1 MDTIPEITIASL
13 IDRYDVLLLDAYGVL
28 VNSSGALP
36 GAAELT
42 HRLSESGKP
51 YYILTNDASRLP
63 TTAAAQYRACG
74 LTIDPDRI
82 ITSGLLLKGHF
93 AAQRLVGARCAVLGP
108 GDSLRYVEDAGGR
121 IVSPSDAFDVLVI
134 ADESGFPFLET
145 VDATLSALFHALDR
159 RQRVHLLRSEEH
171 TSELQSLAYLVCRLL
186 LEKKKKKNNTKD
198 NSDTQKHTV
207 A

>member
-28 VNSSGALP
+28 VNSSDALP

-63 TTAAAQYRACG
+63 TTAAARYRACA
-74 LTIDPDRI
+74 LTIAPDRI

-145 VDATLSALFHALDR
+145 VDATLSALFHA
-159 RQRVHLLRSEEH
+159 RSEEH
-171 TSELQSLAYLVCRLL
+171 TSELQSRGHLVCR
-186 LEKKKKKNNTKD
+186 
-198 NSDTQKHTV
+198 
-207 A
+207 

>member
-1 MDTIPEITIASL
+1 MTAIWPKAKRL
-13 IDRYDVLLLDAYGVL
+13 
-28 VNSSGALP
+28 GARISPWLGP
-36 GAAELT
+36 A
-42 HRLSESGKP
+42 R
-51 YYILTNDASRLP
+51 SR
-63 TTAAAQYRACG
+63 AAARYRACG

-159 RQRVHLLRSEEH
+159 RQRVHLLLANPDLKR
-171 TSELQSLAYLVCRLL
+171 AYLGL
-186 LEKKKKKNNTKD
+186 
-198 NSDTQKHTV
+198 
-207 A
+207 